1 MRKVIASTFVT
12 LDGLMVG
19 PNEEMDWVL
28 DNLDGEM
35 ENDIADQLKSVD
47 AILLGRVTYQIMANY
62 WPTATAAGTS
72 VQRSQGVED
81 PIITDRMNNL
91 PKIVFSK
98 TLQKVE
104 WKNSRLIKENIK
116 EEILKIKQQPG
127 KDMVILGSAS
137 IVQTFTNL
145 GLIDEYRLLL
155 HPVALGSGKPLF
167 KDINDRLNL
176 KLLKTKTYKNG
187 VVSFDY
193 QPIKK

>member
-1 MRKVIASTFVT
+1 MRKVIVSILVS
-12 LDGLMVG
+12 LDGSFEG
-19 PNEEMDWVL
+19 PNKELDWHVW
-28 DNLDGEM
+28 DNEM
-35 ENDIADQLKSVD
+35 EKYMGDFLNTVD
-47 AILLGRVTYQIMANY
+47 AILLGRVAYQLLADY
-62 WPTATAAGTS
+62 WPTSTENLAP
-72 VQRSQGVED
+72 RL
-81 PIITDRMNNL
+81 NNL

-167 KDINDRLNL
+167 KDINDMLNL

>member
-1 MRKVIASTFVT
+1 V
-12 LDGLMVG
+12 
-19 PNEEMDWVL
+19 P
-28 DNLDGEM
+28 
-35 ENDIADQLKSVD
+35 
-47 AILLGRVTYQIMANY
+47 
-62 WPTATAAGTS
+62 
-72 VQRSQGVED
+72 RSQGVED

-127 KDMVILGSAS
+127 KDMIIILGSAS

-176 KLLKTKTYKNG
+176 KLMKTKTYRNV

>member
-19 PNEEMDWVL
+19 QNEEMDWVL

-35 ENDIADQLKSVD
+35 ENDIADQLKNVD

-62 WPTATAAGTS
+62 WPTATTDAS
-72 VQRSQGVED
+72 VRRSQGAED
-81 PIITDRMNNL
+81 PIITDKMNNL

-116 EEILKIKQQPG
+116 DEILKIKQQPG

-155 HPVALGSGKPLF
+155 HPVVLGSGKPLF
-167 KDINDRLNL
+167 KDIKDRLNL
-176 KLLKTKTYKNG
+176 KLMKTKTYKNG
-187 VVSFDY
+187 VVSLDY
-193 QPIKK
+193 QPAKK

>member
-35 ENDIADQLKSVD
+35 ENDVADQLKSVD

-62 WPTATAAGTS
+62 WPTATAGTS
-72 VQRSQGVED
+72 VPRSQGVED

-104 WKNSRLIKENIK
+104 WNNSRLVKENIAD
-116 EEILKIKQQPG
+116 EVSKIKQQPG

-137 IVQTFTNL
+137 IVQTFTNI

-155 HPVALGSGKPLF
+155 HPVALGSGKPLS

-176 KLLKTKTYKNG
+176 KLMKTKTYKNG

>member
-62 WPTATAAGTS
+62 WPTATAGTS
-72 VQRSQGVED
+72 VPRSQGVED

-104 WKNSRLIKENIK
+104 WNNSRLVKENIADEVSK
-116 EEILKIKQQPG
+116 MKQQPG
-127 KDMVILGSAS
+127 KDLVLFAGADIAS
-137 IVQTFTNL
+137 TFIQL
-145 GLIDEYRLLL
+145 DLIDEYRIIVN
-155 HPVALGSGKPLF
+155 PVVLGSGKPLF
-167 KDINDRLNL
+167 KDINNRLNL
-176 KLLKTKTYKNG
+176 KLLKTKTFSCGNVILY
-187 VVSFDY
+187 Y
-193 QPIKK
+193 QPVKK